1 MSSVTEESLK
11 KQTKQFDLLCIFS
24 LELSHRE
31 LEDVTCLGRCSHLI
45 RLNLSRNN
53 IRNLSC
59 LESLKELKY
68 LNVAH
73 NKLSSLDGISGLEA
87 LVYLNLDD
95 ALKQLVGLEKLR
107 TLLLQDASQGTANP
121 ICQSSLYRA
130 SVLRLLPQIHIL
142 DGEHIRGQAKDLFQ
156 LCNQLQSQIKGGSD
170 VLSAP
175 AVSLPEPFLSETFWE
190 MSTACSS
197 DESIASALKEFN
209 SQMSHCR
216 KLNAQATAVIRKARD
231 EDK

>member
-59 LESLKELKY
+59 L
-68 LNVAH
+68 
-73 NKLSSLDGISGLEA
+73 DGISGLEA
-87 LVYLNLDD
+87 LVYLNLDGNLLNCLD